1 MVAELIADVLN
12 TSCTAS
18 LRSAIFEK
26 VKYIGYPYPEAVKA
40 SLVQTYGKVIRGFE
54 PLLASILGKQKFDL
68 LRLEIPNMTDSG
80 GNIIYSF
87 RTHRAAK
94 QEASMLFWVKS
105 SCVLWKLK
113 KMGGMK
119 YTNGPKQ

>member
-1 MVAELIADVLN
+1 MVWSEEDTNMVAELIADVLN

-54 PLLASILGKQKFDL
+54 PLLASILEKQKFV
-68 LRLEIPNMTDSG
+68 
-80 GNIIYSF
+80 
-87 RTHRAAK
+87 
-94 QEASMLFWVKS
+94 VKS
-105 SCVLWKLK
+105 GQNRRIILCIS
-113 KMGGMK
+113 
-119 YTNGPKQ
+119 NDIF